1 MLSYLTRPTI
11 SRSIKNGM
19 TGQSRLSQFPSK
31 LNEQSGHD
39 CRTTIPANLPMK
51 KIVECIPNFSEGRD
65 ARKVEL
71 IAYAVES
78 VDGVAVL
85 DRSMDGDHNRS
96 VITFAGEPEA
106 VVEAAV
112 RAAANAIELIDLNQ
126 HLGEH
131 PRMGALDVLP
141 FVPIKGVTM
150 DECVDLARKAGK
162 RIADELGIPVFL
174 YEKAATRPDRVD
186 LADVRRGGFE
196 AIREEIIFHP
206 DRKPDFG
213 PRQVHPTAGAM
224 AVGARNPLIAYNI
237 NLATEDVGI
246 ARRIAKAVRGS
257 SGGLQNVKALGMK
270 MANRHLAQVSMNVV
284 NYEATPLF
292 RVFDLVKREAERYGV
307 AITGSEI
314 VGLVPQAALNAC
326 GEFYLQIANFSQDLI
341 LEHRLHEA
349 WAEDFAEIGVGLKQ
363 RDAEEQ
369 LDAPVPANTAQGA
382 PASSPLA
389 FSTLSQSIAAGSL
402 TPESG
407 SMAAYS
413 GMLATELA
421 VIVCNLASGQKR
433 AVKDEVDGMLE
444 RLEQLGADLQL
455 ALREDIEGRERVLDA
470 MSLPRETEGEKLAR
484 MMAIEQATT
493 NAIAIPLRV
502 AESAMQTLNVL
513 SDLSEICP
521 PNGVSDLALSA
532 QLAITAIRGATYN
545 ILPNLMAISDK
556 EFSERCREQ
565 INELV
570 EEGRQIA
577 AQVEGLFSRMYPAR
591 N

>member
-1 MLSYLTRPTI
+1 
-11 SRSIKNGM
+11 
-19 TGQSRLSQFPSK
+19 
-31 LNEQSGHD
+31 
-39 CRTTIPANLPMK
+39 MK

-65 ARKVEL
+65 AQKVEL
-71 IAYAVES
+71 IASAVES
-78 VDGVAVL
+78 VDGVVVL
-85 DRSMDGDHNRS
+85 DRTMDGDHNRS

-112 RAAANAIELIDLNQ
+112 HAAAIAVELIDLNQ
-126 HLGEH
+126 HIGEH

-162 RIADELGIPVFL
+162 RIADELGIPVYL

-237 NLATEDVGI
+237 NLATEDVLI
-246 ARRIAKAVRGS
+246 AKKIAKAVRGS

-270 MANRHLAQVSMNVV
+270 MANRHLAQVSMNIV

-292 RVFDLVKREAERYGV
+292 RVFDLVKREAERFGV
-307 AITGSEI
+307 VITSSEI
-314 VGLVPQAALNAC
+314 VGLIPQAALDAC
-326 GEFYLQIANFSQDLI
+326 GEFYLQIKNYSPDLV
-341 LEHRLHEA
+341 LENRLHEA
-349 WAEDFAEIGVGLKQ
+349 WAQDFDEIGAGLKE
-363 RDAEEQ
+363 REAEEQ
-369 LDAPVPANTAQGA
+369 LDLSAPSKAWQNVPAN
-382 PASSPLA
+382 SPLS
-389 FSTLSQSIAAGSL
+389 FSAISQSIAAGSL
-402 TPESG
+402 TAESG
-407 SMAAYS
+407 SMSAYA

-421 VIVCNLASGQKR
+421 VMVCNLASSQRR
-433 AVKDEVDGMLE
+433 AVKDEVDAMLE

-470 MSLPRETEGEKLAR
+470 MSLSRDTEGEKLAR
-484 MMAIEQATT
+484 MMAIEQATK
-493 NAIAIPLRV
+493 NAVAVPLRV
-502 AESAMQTLNVL
+502 AESAMQTLDVL
-513 SDLSEICP
+513 GDLAEICP
-521 PNGVSDLALSA
+521 PNGVSDLALAA
-532 QLAITAIRGATYN
+532 QLAITAIRGAAYN
-545 ILPNLMAISDK
+545 ILPNLLSVGDK
-556 EFSERCREQ
+556 EFAEQCRDQ
-565 INELV
+565 INDLLDG
-570 EEGRQIA
+570 GRRAA
-577 AQVEGLFSRMYPAR
+577 AQIESFFYRMYPAQ

>member
-1 MLSYLTRPTI
+1 M
-11 SRSIKNGM
+11 N
-19 TGQSRLSQFPSK
+19 
-31 LNEQSGHD
+31 
-39 CRTTIPANLPMK
+39 

-65 ARKVEL
+65 VRKIEL
-71 IAYAVES
+71 IAAAVES

-85 DRSMDGDHNRS
+85 DRTMDADHNRA

-106 VVEAAV
+106 VIEAAV

-141 FVPIKGVTM
+141 FVPIKGVSM

-174 YEKAATRPDRVD
+174 YEKAATRLDRAE

-196 AIREEIIFHP
+196 VIRDEIVFHP

-213 PRQVHPTAGAM
+213 ARQVHPTAGAM

-237 NLATEDVGI
+237 NLTTDDVI
-246 ARRIAKAVRGS
+246 VARKIAKAVRGS
-257 SGGLQNVKALGMK
+257 TGGLQNVKALGMK
-270 MANRHLAQVSMNVV
+270 MENRRLAQVSMNIV
-284 NYEATPLF
+284 NYEATPLH

-307 AITGSEI
+307 RVRSSEI

-326 GEFYLQIANFSQDLI
+326 GEFYLQIENFSQDMV

-349 WAEDFAEIGVGLKQ
+349 WAEDFDEIGAGLRE
-363 RDAEEQ
+363 RDSV
-369 LDAPVPANTAQGA
+369 DSPPAPVSPKSRKKAAAG
-382 PASSPLA
+382 SPLTFGA
-389 FSTLSQSIAAGSL
+389 IAGSIAAGSL
-402 TPESG
+402 APESG
-407 SMAAYS
+407 SMAAYA

-421 VIVCNLASGQKR
+421 VMVCNLANSQRR
-433 AVKDEVDGMLE
+433 AVEDEVKVMLE

-470 MSLPRETEGEKLAR
+470 MSLPRDTEGEKLAR
-484 MMAIEQATT
+484 MMAIEQATK
-493 NAIAIPLRV
+493 NAVAVPLRV
-502 AESAMQTLNVL
+502 AESSMQTLDVL
-513 SDLSEICP
+513 GDLAGICP

-532 QLAITAIRGATYN
+532 QLAMTAIRGASYN
-545 ILPNLMAISDK
+545 ILPNLLSIGDK
-556 EFSERCREQ
+556 EFAERCREQ
-565 INELV
+565 VNDLLQD
-570 EEGRQIA
+570 GRQAA
-577 AQVEGLFSRMYPAR
+577 AQVEGFFNRMYPAE

>member
-1 MLSYLTRPTI
+1 
-11 SRSIKNGM
+11 
-19 TGQSRLSQFPSK
+19 
-31 LNEQSGHD
+31 
-39 CRTTIPANLPMK
+39 
-51 KIVECIPNFSEGRD
+51 
-65 ARKVEL
+65 
-71 IAYAVES
+71 
-78 VDGVAVL
+78 
-85 DRSMDGDHNRS
+85 MDGDHNRS

-112 RAAANAIELIDLNQ
+112 RGASTAVELIDLNQ
-126 HLGEH
+126 HIGEH

-150 DECVDLARKAGK
+150 DECVDLARKTGK

-237 NLATEDVGI
+237 NLTTEDVLI
-246 ARRIAKAVRGS
+246 AKKIAKAVRGS

-270 MANRHLAQVSMNVV
+270 MANRHLAQVSINVV

-307 AITGSEI
+307 AVRSSEI
-314 VGLVPQAALNAC
+314 VGLIPQAALNAC
-326 GEFYLQIANFSQDLI
+326 GEFYLQIQNFGPDLV
-341 LEHRLHEA
+341 LENRLHEA
-349 WAEDFAEIGVGLKQ
+349 WAQDFDEIGAGLEEQ
-363 RDAEEQ
+363 DTEEQ
-369 LDAPVPANTAQGA
+369 LDLPVPAKALQNI
-382 PASSPLA
+382 PANLPMS
-389 FSTLSQSIAAGSL
+389 FSTISQSIAAGSL

-407 SMAAYS
+407 SMAAYA

-421 VIVCNLASGQKR
+421 VSVCKLASGQRR

-444 RLEQLGADLQL
+444 RLEQLAADLQL

-470 MSLPRETEGEKLAR
+470 MSLPRETDGEKLAR
-484 MMAIEQATT
+484 SMAIEQATK
-493 NAIAIPLRV
+493 NAVAVPLRV
-502 AESAMQTLNVL
+502 AESAMQTLDVL
-513 SDLSEICP
+513 GDLSEICP

-532 QLAITAIRGATYN
+532 QLAVTAIRGASYN
-545 ILPNLMAISDK
+545 ILPNLLAISDK
-556 EFSERCREQ
+556 EFAEQCRDQ
-565 INELV
+565 INDLLDG
-570 EEGRQIA
+570 GRQAA
-577 AQVEGLFSRMYPAR
+577 AQVESFFNRVYPAQ